1 MLSRRA
7 VIAATALAP
16 LAARAQEYPQ
26 GVIKFICPFG
36 PGSGADIKCRWYATK
51 LAEALKRTVIVE
63 NRAGA
68 FGNIATEAVAKSK
81 PDGLTI
87 YVAPG
92 ASVLA
97 ASPHIF
103 KKLPFDPINDFEHI
117 TMLNTSAFVLTVAG
131 SSPHKN
137 VAELTA
143 YLRERGDKGSYGSVA
158 NPGLVSKIGRAHV

>member
-1 MLSRRA
+1 MLFRS
-7 VIAATALAP
+7 
-16 LAARAQEYPQ
+16 
-26 GVIKFICPFG
+26 
-36 PGSGADIKCRWYATK
+36 
-51 LAEALKRTVIVE
+51 ALKRTVIVE

-158 NPGLVSKIGRAHV
+158 NPGLVSSELYKAHFGLKTQEIKYRDLGPIMSDLMTGQKIGRAHV